1 MFEYLGLSTS
11 NVRGAFLKMLNFC
24 FHPAG
29 QAKAGDFNGFPLKTG
44 FCVFAS

>member
-1 MFEYLGLSTS
+1 MFEYLGLPTS

-24 FHPAG
+24 FHPTG
-29 QAKAGDFNGFPLKTG
+29 QAKVDFKRFPLKTG